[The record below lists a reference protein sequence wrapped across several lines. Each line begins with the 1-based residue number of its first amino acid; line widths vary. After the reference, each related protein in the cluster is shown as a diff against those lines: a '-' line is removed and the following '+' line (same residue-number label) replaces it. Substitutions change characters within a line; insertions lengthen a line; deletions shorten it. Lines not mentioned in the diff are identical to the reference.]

1 MKKVNPLEKF
11 IKSMEGGNTKESK
24 PAPAAVTNKQAPVAT
39 TSGNHRRPWEV
50 HPGATPVQVGKK
62 FIYNVPDKI
71 LAAGTNVQM
80 HKMTIKHL
88 MLDHTKDVYQCA
100 KCMIGVLRPGYVPL
114 RSACQGCAKRE
125 IEGKGPKRLDGT
137 IPWIVGK
144 PV

>member
-24 PAPAAVTNKQAPVAT
+24 PAQVTNKKAPVAT
-39 TSGNHRRPWEV
+39 ASG
-50 HPGATPVQVGKK
+50 TPVQVGKK
-62 FIYNVPDKI
+62 IIYNVPEKI

-100 KCMIGVLRPGYVPL
+100 KCMIGVLRPSYVPL

-125 IEGKGPKRLDGT
+125 IEGKGPKKLDGT
-137 IPWIVGK
+137 ISWIVGK
-144 PV
+144 PVEE